1 MPPSLGKGK
10 LEVPSQKLLMKLF
23 TEEIH
28 QSFFSQRDDTIVTW
42 LGSAGALINARGTV
56 LMIDPVIAA
65 AQRDGQQLA
74 ETGHRLKVPL
84 PIEAE
89 QIPRADAV
97 LYTHADGDHFGQ
109 KTAEILDRRLKP
121 TFIAPPPVRAGL
133 EGISVSRDRIIIAQD
148 YASIRVGKAEIMVTP
163 AIHDWQE
170 KDPWQRGDCC
180 GYIVK
185 TGDGAIWHPGDTR
198 LFDELLKVRNVDVL
212 FFDVAVCRS
221 HLGPEG
227 SARLAGTCGA
237 KVLVAYHYGTFD
249 VPTGGPFGSDP
260 EDCLPLVEGL
270 SARYLM
276 PNPGQLLR
284 LSNL

>member
-1 MPPSLGKGK
+1 MNL
-10 LEVPSQKLLMKLF
+10 V
-23 TEEIH
+23 TEQIH

-42 LGSAGALINARGTV
+42 LGSAGALINARGTI
-56 LMIDPVIAA
+56 LMIDPVISV

-109 KTAEILDRRLKP
+109 KTAEILDRRLAP
-121 TFIAPPPVRAGL
+121 TFIVPPPVQALL
-133 EGISVSRDRIIIAQD
+133 EGISISSDRIVIAQD
-148 YASIRVGKAEIMVTP
+148 YASIRVGEAEIIVTP

-180 GYIVK
+180 GYVVK
-185 TGDGAIWHPGDTR
+185 TGDGVIWHPGDTR
-198 LFDELLKVRNVDVL
+198 LLDELLKVKGVDVP
-212 FFDVAVCRS
+212 FFDVAICRS

-227 SARLAGTCGA
+227 SARLAETCEA

-249 VPTGGPFGSDP
+249 VPPGGPFGSDP
-260 EDCLPLVEGL
+260 EACLPLVGEL
-270 SARYLM
+270 TARYLM
-276 PNPGQLLR
+276 PNPGQLLS